1 MKKLILIGLLFFVTC
16 GMVYSGDLLEIII
29 PNGGEGWHIGSEKTI
44 RWSAD
49 ESITN
54 NVRLILFR
62 NGTRVGLIAK
72 NLNPRPGVY
81 TWLKVGEYEEGTAK
95 AGSGYKI
102 RIKEEGGTAMDQSDK
117 PFTLLFSKP
126 HAFKPIPIK
135 VTNPKEGDTWNDGE
149 TKLIRWESAFRPP
162 FKVELYD
169 ESKVLVKECNDI
181 RNRPVLQYPPK
192 YTLMWSVP
200 ALEGNFYIRVS
211 KGAVFGFSGK
221 FHIHTVPK

>member
-1 MKKLILIGLLFFVTC
+1 MRKLLFVSLFLFVMV
-16 GMVYSGDLLEIII
+16 GMAYSDALLGIIS
-29 PNGGEGWHIGSEKTI
+29 PNGGEAWPLGSEKEI

-49 ESITN
+49 ERLTN

-62 NGTRVGLIAK
+62 NGTRVGVIAK

-81 TWLKVGEYEEGTAK
+81 TWLKAGQYDGGMAK

-117 PFTLLFSKP
+117 PFYLTLAKKP
-126 HAFKPIPIK
+126 PVIISIK
-135 VTNPKEGDTWNDGE
+135 VTNPKEGDKWNNGE
-149 TKLIRWESAFRPP
+149 TKTIRWESALKPP
-162 FKVELYD
+162 FKVELYN

-192 YTLMWSVP
+192 YTLMWRVP
-200 ALEGNFYIRVS
+200 ELEGNFYIRVS
-211 KGAVFGFSGK
+211 KGAASGFSGK
-221 FHIHTVPK
+221 FYIHAEPK

>member
-1 MKKLILIGLLFFVTC
+1 MKKLILIGLLLVVTC
-16 GMVYSGDLLEIII
+16 GMVYSTDLLEIII
-29 PNGGEGWHIGSEKTI
+29 PNGGEGWHIGSEKKI
-44 RWSAD
+44 RWDAD

-54 NVRLILFR
+54 KVRLILFR

-81 TWLKVGEYEEGTAK
+81 TWLKVGEYAGGTAK
-95 AGSGYKI
+95 VGSGYKI

-117 PFTLLFSKP
+117 PFYITLAKKP
-126 HAFKPIPIK
+126 PSIKPIK

-149 TKLIRWESAFRPP
+149 TKFIRWESALKPP
-162 FKVELYD
+162 FKVELYN

-181 RNRPVLQYPPK
+181 RNRPLLKHPPK

-200 ALEGNFYIRVS
+200 SLEGNFYIRVS
-211 KGAVFGFSGK
+211 KGAAFGFSGK
-221 FHIHTVPK
+221 FYIHTRPR